1 MKITKRQLRR
11 IIKEER
17 SKLLREQG
25 RESAPVDESI
35 IIAVETAI
43 ATMRDAA
50 DTADPDMASML
61 LEDSDQL
68 ETLVLA
74 FLGRL
79 GPPQR
84 PSFYDVDKTK
94 FRP

>member
-1 MKITKRQLRR
+1 MKITKRQLKR

-17 SKLLREQG
+17 SKLLREKG

-35 IIAVETAI
+35 IVAVETAI

-50 DTADPDMASML
+50 DQADPDMARML
-61 LEDSDQL
+61 FEDSDQL

-74 FLGRL
+74 FLERL

-94 FRP
+94 K

>member
-1 MKITKRQLRR
+1 MKVTKRQLRKLIR
-11 IIKEER
+11 EER

-35 IIAVETAI
+35 IQAVETAI
-43 ATMRDAA
+43 VTLRDAA
-50 DTADPDMASML
+50 SLADPEMARML

-68 ETLVLA
+68 ETHVLA
-74 FLGRL
+74 FLERL
-79 GPPQR
+79 GPPQKS
-84 PSFYDVDKTK
+84 SFYNVDKTK